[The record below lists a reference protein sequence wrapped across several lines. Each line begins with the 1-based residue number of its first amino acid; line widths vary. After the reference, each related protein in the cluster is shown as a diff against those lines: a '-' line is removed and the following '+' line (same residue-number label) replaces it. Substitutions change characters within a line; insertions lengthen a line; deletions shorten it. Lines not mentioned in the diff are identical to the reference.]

1 VPRAVAALRQW
12 IRLGRVHAAF
22 NFDAQAMEVV
32 QLLEQYE
39 DLRMDFADACV
50 ERLAQTTGLPV
61 FTLDVQ
67 DFSVYR
73 IRGKEA
79 IPLISP
85 V

>member
-50 ERLAQTTGLPV
+50 VRLA
-61 FTLDVQ
+61 
-67 DFSVYR
+67 
-73 IRGKEA
+73 
-79 IPLISP
+79 
-85 V
+85 